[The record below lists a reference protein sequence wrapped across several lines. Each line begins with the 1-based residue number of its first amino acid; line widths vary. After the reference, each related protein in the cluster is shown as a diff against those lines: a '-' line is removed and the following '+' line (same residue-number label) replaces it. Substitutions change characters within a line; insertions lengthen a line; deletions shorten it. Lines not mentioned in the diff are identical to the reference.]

1 MNLQIFIVFHDKI
14 FEEIYNITDNEKK
27 YIKFYGVKNRYNS
40 NSFSII
46 YENELNLYNPI
57 LQDKRYNEGSCIYH
71 VYINNLYS
79 QYDYI
84 GFAQYDM
91 KFNFNV
97 FNEINKL
104 ISPNTIF
111 CIGFFDKAFLGGQT
125 SIIRDYKL
133 VEAGLKNYNNHF
145 NTNYVESDLINNKMI
160 IANTFIIHKRMYK
173 KMMNW
178 LIEYFINDIDINMHD
193 TTNNCDFNPGHLIEA
208 LTGLFLSLE
217 VAQGAKY
224 ELLDLTHDHFYKN

>member
-1 MNLQIFIVFHDKI
+1 MNLQIFVVFHNKI
-14 FEEIYNITDNEKK
+14 FEEIYNITNEEQK
-27 YIKFYGVKNRYNS
+27 YITFYGVKNRYIS
-40 NSFSII
+40 NMDVV
-46 YENELNLYNPI
+46 YENELKLYNPI
-57 LQDKRYNEGSCIYH
+57 LQQKSYNEASCIYH

-79 QYDYI
+79 RYDYI

-91 KFNFNV
+91 KFNSNIFNK
-97 FNEINKL
+97 ISQL

-125 SIIRDYKL
+125 SIIRNYNN
-133 VEAGLKNYNNHF
+133 VEAGLKNYNTHF

-160 IANTFIIHKRMYK
+160 FANTFIIHKKMYK
-173 KMMNW
+173 KMMSW

-193 TTNNCDFNPGHLIEA
+193 ITNDCHFNPGHLIEA
-208 LTGLFLSLE
+208 LIGLFLSLE